1 MDFSNVFDAVETQS
15 KIQSL
20 EVKER
25 LDSSIAISSGSLA
38 VDVVILAGGYYP
50 GRAYDWVGPESGGK
64 TTLGNSAL
72 ANALHFIPKHSV
84 GHYYDFEGS
93 LDTTWFMNIAGL
105 QDSSPD
111 EVFGRKNKNNAWDI
125 VPRIRLYKPTFGEQG
140 LILMTKHL
148 NSLPDKSLIMDAW
161 RYTWTPVEA
170 KVKKKTGGLL
180 AKDIEA
186 MLKARGIQ
194 WDKSILRETGLY
206 TVEVPDNYG
215 GCEGVIFVDSWA
227 AMTPRQT
234 AEDDSAAMAQ
244 QGRMFGTYI
253 NQVKTLISNK
263 GWICI
268 GVNQVRQNPN
278 TRFGSCFSYHT
289 KVLLEDMTTC
299 NIGQLV
305 NEKRFD
311 KKVMTYNE
319 NTGNFEPKRIVRGW
333 KRPVKTT
340 DNIVKLT
347 YDAPTSNGAS
357 STSYVIVTDNHVFF
371 TKDGE
376 KYVRDL
382 KVGDILLGYNETMSL
397 CPDQKQVLYGSI
409 LGDGELFFTSTYFYI
424 MYNHVHYQKKYLQ
437 WKISLLG
444 SSSELRKTTYRTSKG
459 KLNELYSQNSARFTL
474 TRIPK
479 QLRYL
484 KKRSQCSIP
493 QDFIQKLDIR
503 AVAIWF
509 MDDGDVWHNSRDG
522 WGLKIACERLSEDS
536 RIRLSVRLSDIFNVD
551 VSYTDK
557 SVKVSTKD
565 NVLAFLKKI
574 APYIHTSMSFK
585 LKGLIREKDI
595 GTYDWS
601 ICRDTASPKKIR
613 VLNIEKSVMSGSK
626 YDLEIEDNHNYIV
639 GGKNGII
646 VHNSEYNPGG
656 EALKHFCDCRNRIGT
671 VSNQNGSGATE
682 LENDGL
688 DEYKHFIIRNK
699 KNKVSTPY
707 GEVRGRWW
715 TKRDGHT
722 GCGIDP
728 VFDTITY
735 LEITNQVEKSR
746 RGYSIS
752 LKDDSKAASN
762 LNGLKFTYDDF
773 KFMILNKQV
782 DTGKRTVKFDLRKH
796 CFKQIRSGI
805 GMELYYKN
813 LAAIEAE
820 QEDEDE

>member
-1 MDFSNVFDAVETQS
+1 MSKVSSALDFSNVFDAVETQS

-206 TVEVPDNYG
+206 TVEVPNNYG

-268 GVNQVRQNPN
+268 GVNQVRNNPN
-278 TRFGSCFSYHT
+278 ARFGS
-289 KVLLEDMTTC
+289 
-299 NIGQLV
+299 
-305 NEKRFD
+305 
-311 KKVMTYNE
+311 
-319 NTGNFEPKRIVRGW
+319 P
-333 KRPVKTT
+333 
-340 DNIVKLT
+340 
-347 YDAPTSNGAS
+347 
-357 STSYVIVTDNHVFF
+357 
-371 TKDGE
+371 
-376 KYVRDL
+376 
-382 KVGDILLGYNETMSL
+382 
-397 CPDQKQVLYGSI
+397 
-409 LGDGELFFTSTYFYI
+409 
-424 MYNHVHYQKKYLQ
+424 
-437 WKISLLG
+437 
-444 SSSELRKTTYRTSKG
+444 
-459 KLNELYSQNSARFTL
+459 
-474 TRIPK
+474 
-479 QLRYL
+479 
-484 KKRSQCSIP
+484 
-493 QDFIQKLDIR
+493 
-503 AVAIWF
+503 
-509 MDDGDVWHNSRDG
+509 
-522 WGLKIACERLSEDS
+522 
-536 RIRLSVRLSDIFNVD
+536 
-551 VSYTDK
+551 
-557 SVKVSTKD
+557 
-565 NVLAFLKKI
+565 
-574 APYIHTSMSFK
+574 
-585 LKGLIREKDI
+585 
-595 GTYDWS
+595 
-601 ICRDTASPKKIR
+601 
-613 VLNIEKSVMSGSK
+613 
-626 YDLEIEDNHNYIV
+626 
-639 GGKNGII
+639 
-646 VHNSEYNPGG
+646 EYNPGG

-682 LENDGL
+682 LENGGL